1 MPHSALSRT
10 AASLVALVSAAAL
23 VGATLTAPTA
33 VAADGGDRTSG
44 ATSSRAASNAL
55 SRAQDALAGKGGDA
69 TMALRDLWVQRN
81 NLSPADRAAY
91 AKLAARPVKPTFV
104 DAGNV
109 RVHYTPGGARPA
121 ATTRTS
127 WPPTPRSSPTPTPA
141 PATGCP
147 SPTSARAASDQT
159 DIYVDTLQQ
168 GLYGYCT
175 TDNDVQQPGPGR
187 FDVPAFCVV
196 DNDYAGFPTNTPLE
210 NLQVTLA
217 HEYFHATQFA
227 YDAFDDGWA
236 MEATAAW
243 VEDEVFDGV
252 DDNVQYLNDSP
263 ITDRKRS
270 IDKFGGLFHYGVWIF
285 FRYLTEKFPAETG
298 GLPTIVLQVLG
309 GRGQLQGRQEG
320 PVLHPGDGRGPEEE
334 ALQAARST
342 RRSRCSPT
350 PTAGRRLD
358 YEEGKSNTAN
368 TYPIAKVNGK
378 KGLNKGQ
385 AKTFNA
391 TLDHLSAATYQFT
404 PKGNA
409 KKLQVS
415 ISGPPKAQGTRA
427 VVTTY
432 LKSGKVKTKYVAIN
446 SNGKG
451 SFKGSFKKSKVA
463 SRRGDAGQRQ
473 RPLRRL
479 LREQH
484 AVLLLGQAA
493 RREQAHLGL
502 RQGGLTPTDD
512 LHRTVHPGV
521 RRVNSR

>member
-1 MPHSALSRT
+1 MSHSALSRT

-44 ATSSRAASNAL
+44 DTSSRAASLAL

-109 RVHYTPGGARPA
+109 RVCTTHPAELTGGYDQNVVANNA
-121 ATTRTS
+121 ALVANTYAGAGYRL
-127 WPPTPRSSPTPTPA
+127 PKPDF
-141 PATGCP
+141 GKGG
-147 SPTSARAASDQT
+147 SDQT
-159 DIYVDTLQQ
+159 DIYVDSLQQ

-243 VEDEVFDGV
+243 VEDEVYDGV

-298 GLPTIVLQVLG
+298 GLPTIVRKFWEGADSSKGAKKDQYFTQAMAGVLKKKPYK
-309 GRGQLQGRQEG
+309 L
-320 PVLHPGDGRGPEEE
+320 PIDKAF
-334 ALQAARST
+334 ALFSDANRLARHSST
-342 RRSRCSPT
+342 RRARPTRPT
-350 PTAGRRLD
+350 PTRTPRSTARRA
-358 YEEGKSNTAN
+358 STRVRPRPS
-368 TYPIAKVNGK
+368 TP
-378 KGLNKGQ
+378 
-385 AKTFNA
+385 
-391 TLDHLSAATYQFT
+391 TLDHLTAATYQFT

-432 LKSGKVKTKYVAIN
+432 MKNGKIKTKYVSIN
-446 SNGKG
+446 GNGKG
-451 SFKGSFKKSKVA
+451 SFKGSFKKSKVGS
-463 SRRGDAGQRQ
+463 SR
-473 RPLRRL
+473 
-479 LREQH
+479 
-484 AVLLLGQAA
+484 
-493 RREQAHLGL
+493 
-502 RQGGLTPTDD
+502 
-512 LHRTVHPGV
+512 
-521 RRVNSR
+521 